1 MVASDL
7 IFGGRMAAMLAVST
21 AGWLVERIETA
32 IGEETGALAL
42 VAVACGIVID
52 IVAAAS
58 LTRHRA

>member
-1 MVASDL
+1 
-7 IFGGRMAAMLAVST
+7 MAAMLAVST